1 MNKSIL
7 IIDDETGIR
16 EGCRRALVPEGFD
29 VQTAASIKEAQQMLR
44 EGIFD
49 IVLLDIMMPDGR
61 GIDLI
66 EPIHKKDPDT
76 VCIIITGYATVE
88 MAVDAIKRGAYNFIS
103 KPFTSDMLIM
113 TVNQGLEKRLLSLE
127 AKRLN
132 EIEQHAVELAR
143 AKEELERLD
152 QFKSQFILTITHEL
166 RSPVSGAQSLV
177 RTLIKGLAGE
187 VSDKQKDVLI
197 RIENRLNNLSELVDD
212 LLTLAETKSTNLEQ
226 PLQSVDIDK
235 ILLNIVDTFSIEAT
249 QKGVQLKLRTT
260 DGASTVLANE
270 NGLQKIFNN
279 LIQNAIKYTPTG
291 GEVIVEVK
299 NNLQGVNV
307 TVSDTGLGIPI
318 KDMPHIGEEFYRAS
332 NVKKAGFQGTGL
344 GVNIVFQYMRQF
356 NGRVDLESKEGKG
369 TKFTLLFPRNSDSF
383 DS

>member
-1 MNKSIL
+1 MKKSIL

-44 EGIFD
+44 EGSFD

-132 EIEQHAVELAR
+132 EIEQHALELAR

-226 PLQSVDIDK
+226 PLHSVDIDK

-249 QKGVQLKLRTT
+249 QKGVQLRFRTT

-299 NNLQGVNV
+299 NNQQGVNV
-307 TVSDTGLGIPI
+307 TVSDTGLGIPT

-356 NGRVDLESKEGKG
+356 NGSVDLESKEGKG
-369 TKFTLLFPRNSDSF
+369 TIFTLFFPKDSGITGH
-383 DS
+383 